1 MKSTDM
7 QIRIGRPV
15 LEKRKDAVRLSAALQ
30 MDGQKEIY
38 FEVAEDKKDYLADDR
53 LDAFVIMVLRQ
64 ALLRGCD
71 IYCDAPVTSDLLYML
86 NESLLPTLSRKV
98 EHFHDI
104 KVHAEPCAPCAGKE
118 VITGYSGG
126 VDSLYTLARHHGKSM
141 PGEKK
146 ANLKLDGLAC
156 FDAGVYEETG
166 EDRTRMYETAL
177 GQTEKIASDLGLGC
191 IGVRCNIQD
200 IVDEHYLSVGSYRLI
215 ACAMAISKRVG
226 TFLLSGAY
234 EFASFSI
241 DADSSFYY
249 ELLLA
254 EVLTTRAFRVYISGG
269 VQKRIEKI
277 AYLAKQGPEIRRLLH
292 VCVHDP
298 LPGSRNCGVC
308 SKCIRTELAMEG
320 LGVLD
325 RFSEAFPLDVYRQH
339 HDEIVAK
346 ANLASRNQHMAEAIG
361 AMKARGFRN
370 SQAIERKIRGGEAA
384 SAVIKAHK
392 EELLKKI
399 KEKGLIK

>member
-1 MKSTDM
+1 M
-7 QIRIGRPV
+7 IRIGCPV
-15 LEKRKDAVRLSAALQ
+15 LEKRNNAVRLTADLNL
-30 MDGQKEIY
+30 DGPKKLW
-38 FEVAEDKKDYLADDR
+38 FEVAEDKKDYLASDR

-64 ALLRGCD
+64 ALLTGSD
-71 IYCDAPVTSDLLYML
+71 IYCDTPVTSDLLYML
-86 NESLLPTLSRKV
+86 NESLIPTLARVV
-98 EHFHDI
+98 ERFHNI
-104 KVHAEPCAPCAGKE
+104 KVHAEPCEPCGGKE

-126 VDSLYTLARHHGKSM
+126 VDSLYTLARHHGKSVD
-141 PGEKK
+141 GDEK
-146 ANLKLDGLAC
+146 ANLKLDGVAC

-166 EDRTRMYETAL
+166 DDRTKMYETAL
-177 GQTEKIASDLGLGC
+177 GQTQKIASELGLGC

-215 ACAMAISKRVG
+215 ACAMVISKRVG

-234 EFASFSI
+234 EFTSFSI
-241 DADSSFYY
+241 DPDSSFYY

-254 EVLTTRAFRVYISGG
+254 DVLTTKAFRVYISGG

-325 RFSEAFPLDVYRQH
+325 RFSEAFPLDIYNQH

-346 ANLASRNQHMAEAIG
+346 AYLASRNQHMAEAIG
-361 AMKARGFRN
+361 AMKKRGFVN
-370 SQAIERKIRGGEAA
+370 SESIERKIRGGEAA

-392 EELLKKI
+392 EELLKRI
-399 KEKGLIK
+399 KEKGVSVKA

>member
-1 MKSTDM
+1 MKSTEK
-7 QIRIGRPV
+7 QIRLGRPV
-15 LEKRKDAVRLSAALQ
+15 LENKNGAVRLTTDLQ
-30 MDGQKEIY
+30 MDGRKKLY
-38 FEVAEDKKDYLADDR
+38 FEVAKDKADYLATDR

-64 ALLRGCD
+64 ALLTGSD

-86 NESLLPTLSRKV
+86 NESLIPTLARKIDR
-98 EHFHDI
+98 FSDI
-104 KVHAEPCAPCAGKE
+104 KVHAEPCEPCGGTE

-126 VDSLYTLARHHGKSM
+126 VDSLYTLSRHHGKTTAND
-141 PGEKK
+141 EK
-146 ANLKLDGLAC
+146 ANLKLDGVAC
-156 FDAGVYEETG
+156 FDAGVYEEFG
-166 EDRTRMYETAL
+166 EARTQMYETAL
-177 GQTEKIASDLGLGC
+177 SQTQKIASELGLGC

-215 ACAMAISKRVG
+215 ACAMVISRRVG

-234 EFASFSI
+234 EFSSFSI
-241 DADSSFYY
+241 DVDSSFYY

-254 EVLTTRAFRVYISGG
+254 DILTTKAFRVYISGG

-298 LPGSRNCGVC
+298 LPGSQNCGVC

-325 RFSEAFPLDVYRQH
+325 LFSEAFPLDVYRQH

-346 ANLASRNQHMAEAIG
+346 ANMASRNQHMAEAIG
-361 AMKARGFRN
+361 AMKDRGFVN
-370 SQAIERKIRGGEAA
+370 SESIERKIRGGKAA
-384 SAVIKAHK
+384 SAVINAHK

-399 KEKGLIK
+399 KEKGLI